1 MSGGLSGLEDGEGDG
16 RAGGVKFGLV
26 DAPEHLRDDKRV
38 TAAMCGFSKRRR
50 LRIQ

>member
-1 MSGGLSGLEDGEGDG
+1 MSGGLSGLEDGEG
-16 RAGGVKFGLV
+16 RVGGVKFGLV

-38 TAAMCGFSKRRR
+38 TAAMCSFSKRRR